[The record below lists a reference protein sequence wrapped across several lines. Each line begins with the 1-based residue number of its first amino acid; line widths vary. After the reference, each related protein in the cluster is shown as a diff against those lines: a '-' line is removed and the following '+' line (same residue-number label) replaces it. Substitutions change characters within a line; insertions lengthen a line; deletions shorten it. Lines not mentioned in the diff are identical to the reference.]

1 MTQNGSITIDMYHD
15 LKKLLKRN
23 CQLRVD
29 DLALVIDLPRENP
42 WFDDPPKQQEEIH
55 GELQMAQRTLHEFAL
70 PILDAIRGGI
80 ERSKINANNLEM
92 KTTRIQM
99 IQNTLQFKGNMMEDP
114 N

>member
-55 GELQMAQRTLHEFAL
+55 GELQMATIQRKYDGGPKLTFE
-70 PILDAIRGGI
+70 AIRSTM
-80 ERSKINANNLEM
+80 RHL
-92 KTTRIQM
+92 
-99 IQNTLQFKGNMMEDP
+99 
-114 N
+114 